1 MIIVLLFLIGNSFNK
16 EISIPIFSNVNEI
29 DCMALIT
36 LGNPGYRHFLNIDM
50 KNKYAIVEQFD
61 LSYKILSTYFI
72 NDNGMKC
79 RDILDFKV
87 FTIQYKFMLVRRL
100 SDSFYDHSRYNEVAT
115 LLLSRSNN
123 NVLYQLKEQNKIK
136 EMKFKVKGANS
147 IIIDGKDNE
156 NECYAFLELQRD
168 ELMWKTFISD
178 IKIGPYFTFTFYMRY
193 LVFDINEDDII
204 VPYEQLQYFKDDYF
218 KLTEYDVVQ
227 QGDLYTIEINKNNIH
242 LYKNFS
248 MILDKRIQI
257 NFDAKE
263 MFITETFYSNEK
275 SIFRIKFKDNVD
287 QWIIG
292 GKIIKQFN
300 MIFDDDNN
308 RVGFDLKA
316 GNITELNNPNNRFC
330 SKMIKQ
336 SQLSSRLLQ
345 IYILSIAVL
354 SIGICPILLSN
365 KTSK

>member
-1 MIIVLLFLIGNSFNK
+1 MKRVKTETAVIAGAIGIIVIGVGVCNTMSSLTDKYEEALKQIDELNVK
-16 EISIPIFSNVNEI
+16 IEEQQSEIQNANDLYNQIVNEKQEI
-29 DCMALIT
+29 
-36 LGNPGYRHFLNIDM
+36 
-50 KNKYAIVEQFD
+50 ESQ
-61 LSYKILSTYFI
+61 LSETTEELE
-72 NDNGMKC
+72 NAR
-79 RDILDFKV
+79 RDIEKYTRV
-87 FTIQYKFMLVRRL
+87 T
-100 SDSFYDHSRYNEVAT
+100 
-115 LLLSRSNN
+115 
-123 NVLYQLKEQNKIK
+123 
-136 EMKFKVKGANS
+136 
-147 IIIDGKDNE
+147 
-156 NECYAFLELQRD
+156 
-168 ELMWKTFISD
+168 
-178 IKIGPYFTFTFYMRY
+178 YFTFTFYMRY